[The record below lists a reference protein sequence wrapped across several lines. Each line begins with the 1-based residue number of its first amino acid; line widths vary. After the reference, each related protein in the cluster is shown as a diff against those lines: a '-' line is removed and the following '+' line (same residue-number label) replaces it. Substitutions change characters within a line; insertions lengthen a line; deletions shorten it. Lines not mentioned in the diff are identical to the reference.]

1 MAGSDPQLAL
11 TSQLVLLWVAFLE
24 MATLCHF
31 KDLLWAEG
39 VVPSEGIFG
48 LAEYPLHLWTEKKLQ
63 LRVGGGTPKM
73 AAERPMAITHQAAEI
88 QGCLGAAVPQTAGGR
103 VAEQEWRN

>member
-1 MAGSDPQLAL
+1 MAGSGPQLAL

-48 LAEYPLHLWTEKKLQ
+48 LAEYPSCISGQRRNCSSEWEGEHLRCQQREAHGHHTS
-63 LRVGGGTPKM
+63 GS
-73 AAERPMAITHQAAEI
+73 
-88 QGCLGAAVPQTAGGR
+88 
-103 VAEQEWRN
+103 

>member
-48 LAEYPLHLWTEKKLQ
+48 LAEYPPASLDREET
-63 LRVGGGTPKM
+63 
-73 AAERPMAITHQAAEI
+73 AAQS
-88 QGCLGAAVPQTAGGR
+88 GR
-103 VAEQEWRN
+103 GNA